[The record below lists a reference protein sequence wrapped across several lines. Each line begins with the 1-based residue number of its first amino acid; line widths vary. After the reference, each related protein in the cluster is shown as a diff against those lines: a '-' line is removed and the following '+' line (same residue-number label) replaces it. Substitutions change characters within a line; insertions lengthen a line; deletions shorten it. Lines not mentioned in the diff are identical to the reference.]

1 MDCSIK
7 LLPQVRPLTLVEREK
22 APSLKHRKVSVGA
35 KYLLADG
42 TEVSVTSLPERRTA
56 NVPVELSD
64 GTTILLMDLL
74 KLRKA
79 PKPKKPKA
87 PAKPRKKKTLDPEL
101 HDEILANHDADALPP
116 RDMAEDA
123 KEVLERVENA

>member
-35 KYLLADG
+35 KYLLLDG
-42 TEVSVTSLPERRTA
+42 KEVSVVVLPDRRTA

-64 GTTILLMDLL
+64 GSTILLMDLL

-79 PKPKKPKA
+79 PKEKKPKA
-87 PAKPRKKKTLDPEL
+87 PPKPRKKKAVEVTPDMIIDPNTNL
-101 HDEILANHDADALPP
+101 IVPCPP
-116 RDMAEDA
+116 T
-123 KEVLERVENA
+123 KSTSPS